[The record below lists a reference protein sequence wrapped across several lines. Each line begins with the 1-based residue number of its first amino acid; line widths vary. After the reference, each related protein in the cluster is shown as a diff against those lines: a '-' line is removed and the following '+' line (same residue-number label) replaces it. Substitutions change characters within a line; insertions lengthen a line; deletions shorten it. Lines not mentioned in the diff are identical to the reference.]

1 MKCRRGRVLGAVLGI
16 ALAMTQIPG
25 IVSQAAWMPDHQIPA
40 YQQKDIFST
49 DTVTIPGLAVNE
61 LVDST
66 ETPLDREI
74 KFVIFNSTK
83 QVIEQEVTSQ
93 NGKLP
98 DLNLVKNH
106 NYIIWVEDTE
116 YKMSNLYVWVRDGR
130 LVDIKKNVDTGNY
143 PEVTSLE
150 LTKREQPGVASRE
163 GQRVRS
169 NMGVY
174 TTQGGRLFNINF
186 KFISNIETIEVSS
199 GNNARLNVDLL
210 EDVVYMVTV
219 DDSKD
224 DSNFTVEPFPIVI
237 KDKSEYGAGKYTYDF
252 SSCAKVDN
260 IYLVNKSDGHKNDTV
275 LTNTNY
281 DDIYQGIYEN
291 VAGNTT
297 ITGMNFKDFLV
308 LDRKLDKSTV
318 KGMADKDYEVFDI
331 KVVNPH
337 RWEIA
342 YIAAGNYEITEQ
354 LGNTKTV
361 KNVYYVDDNQNL
373 QQVPFTQKNNKVT
386 FSMNT
391 LSMYPVVVEY
401 DSNEVEIVP
410 EINEV
415 NASASEI
422 EAEGGGVTVTVKG
435 IALPDKMYYTISYV
449 KQGAN
454 GEEETVAVEAQ
465 EVEVQGSAV
474 EKTMTVTLPNAEK
487 YSEALQ
493 WIIKVS
499 DTQNGDYY
507 ASQKISIKS
516 ASTEPENPDPNPG
529 NGQDDN
535 NDNHNGNG
543 NGNGNSNNKN
553 NTTNNKN
560 GKTDVKKNNPQT
572 GDTANIAMPIIGIG
586 FAVLL
591 LALAMIIR
599 KKSVENCR

>member
-1 MKCRRGRVLGAVLGI
+1 MKRRRGRVLGAVLGI
-16 ALAMTQIPG
+16 ALAMTQIPVS
-25 IVSQAAWMPDHQIPA
+25 VSQASWMPDHQIPA

-49 DTVTIPGLAVNE
+49 DTVTIPGLAVNK

-66 ETPLDREI
+66 ASPLDKEI

-83 QVIEQEVTSQ
+83 QVIEREVTSE

-98 DLNLVKNH
+98 ELNLVKNH
-106 NYIIWVEDTE
+106 NYIIWAEDSE
-116 YKMSNLYVWVRDGR
+116 YEMSNVYVWVKDGH

-150 LTKREQPGVASRE
+150 LTKREQPGEASRE

-174 TTQGGRLFNINF
+174 TTQGGRLFNVNF

-219 DDSKD
+219 DNA
-224 DSNFTVEPFPIVI
+224 NFTVEPFPIVI

-318 KGMADKDYEVFDI
+318 KGMTGKDYEVFDI

-342 YIAAGNYEITEQ
+342 YIAAGDYQITEQ
-354 LGNTKTV
+354 LDNTKAV

-401 DSNEVEIVP
+401 DSSEVEIVP

-415 NASASEI
+415 NASVSEI
-422 EAEGGGVTVTVKG
+422 ETEGGDVTVTVKG
-435 IALPDKMYYTISYV
+435 TALPDKMYYTISYI

-465 EVEVQGSAV
+465 EVEVQGSEA

-487 YSEALQ
+487 YAGALQ

-535 NDNHNGNG
+535 NGNHNGN
-543 NGNGNSNNKN
+543 NSGNSNNKN
-553 NTTNNKN
+553 NTTDNKN
-560 GKTDVKKNNPQT
+560 DKTNVKKNNPQT
-572 GDTANIAMPIIGIG
+572 GDTANIVMPIIGMG
-586 FAVLL
+586 FAVVL
-591 LALAMIIR
+591 LALAVVLR
-599 KKSVENCR
+599 KRSSR

>member
-1 MKCRRGRVLGAVLGI
+1 MKRRRGRVLGAVLGI
-16 ALAMTQIPG
+16 ALAMTQIPVS
-25 IVSQAAWMPDHQIPA
+25 VSQASWMPDHQIPA

-49 DTVTIPGLAVNE
+49 DTVTIPELAVNK

-66 ETPLDREI
+66 ASPLDKEI

-83 QVIEQEVTSQ
+83 QVIEREVTSE

-98 DLNLVKNH
+98 ELNLVKNH
-106 NYIIWVEDTE
+106 NYIIWAEDSE
-116 YKMSNLYVWVRDGR
+116 YEMSNVYVWVKDGH

-150 LTKREQPGVASRE
+150 LTKREQPGEASRE

-174 TTQGGRLFNINF
+174 TTQGGRLFNVNF

-219 DDSKD
+219 DNA
-224 DSNFTVEPFPIVI
+224 NFTVEPFPIVI

-318 KGMADKDYEVFDI
+318 KGMTGKDYEVFDI

-342 YIAAGNYEITEQ
+342 YIAAGDYQITEQ
-354 LGNTKTV
+354 LDNTKAV

-401 DSNEVEIVP
+401 DSSEVEIVP
-410 EINEV
+410 EINKV
-415 NASASEI
+415 NASVSEI
-422 EAEGGGVTVTVKG
+422 ETEGGDVTVTVKG
-435 IALPDKMYYTISYV
+435 TALPDKMYYTISYI

-465 EVEVQGSAV
+465 EVEVQGSAA

-487 YSEALQ
+487 YAGALQ

-499 DTQNGDYY
+499 DTQNGKYY

-516 ASTEPENPDPNPG
+516 AATEPENPDPNPG

-535 NDNHNGNG
+535 NGNHNGN
-543 NGNGNSNNKN
+543 NSGNSNNKN
-553 NTTNNKN
+553 NTTDNKN
-560 GKTDVKKNNPQT
+560 DKTNVKKNNPQT
-572 GDTANIAMPIIGIG
+572 GDTANIAMPIIGMG
-586 FAVLL
+586 FAVVL
-591 LALAMIIR
+591 LALAVVLR
-599 KKSVENCR
+599 KRSSR

>member
-1 MKCRRGRVLGAVLGI
+1 MKRRRGRVLGAVLGI
-16 ALAMTQIPG
+16 ALAMTQIPVS
-25 IVSQAAWMPDHQIPA
+25 VSQASWMPDHQIPA

-49 DTVTIPGLAVNE
+49 DTVTIPGLAVNK

-66 ETPLDREI
+66 ASPLDKEI

-83 QVIEQEVTSQ
+83 QVIEREVTSE

-98 DLNLVKNH
+98 ELNLVKNH
-106 NYIIWVEDTE
+106 NYIIWAEDSE
-116 YKMSNLYVWVRDGR
+116 YEMSNVYVWVKDGH

-150 LTKREQPGVASRE
+150 LTKREQPGEASRE

-174 TTQGGRLFNINF
+174 TTQGGRLFNVNF

-219 DDSKD
+219 DNA
-224 DSNFTVEPFPIVI
+224 NFTVEPFPIVI

-318 KGMADKDYEVFDI
+318 KGMTGKDYEVFDI

-342 YIAAGNYEITEQ
+342 YIAAGDYQITEQ
-354 LGNTKTV
+354 LDNTKAV

-391 LSMYPVVVEY
+391 LSMYPVVIEY
-401 DSNEVEIVP
+401 DSSEVEIVP

-415 NASASEI
+415 NASVSEI
-422 EAEGGGVTVTVKG
+422 ETEGGDVTVTVKG
-435 IALPDKMYYTISYV
+435 TALPDKMYYTISYI

-454 GEEETVAVEAQ
+454 GEEEPVAVEAQ
-465 EVEVQGSAV
+465 EVEVQGSEA

-487 YSEALQ
+487 YAGALQ

-535 NDNHNGNG
+535 NGNHNGN
-543 NGNGNSNNKN
+543 NSGNSNNKN
-553 NTTNNKN
+553 NTTDNKN
-560 GKTDVKKNNPQT
+560 DKTNVKKNNPQT
-572 GDTANIAMPIIGIG
+572 GDTANIVMPIIGMG
-586 FAVLL
+586 FAVVL
-591 LALAMIIR
+591 LALAVVLR
-599 KKSVENCR
+599 KRSSR

>member
-1 MKCRRGRVLGAVLGI
+1 MKRRRGRVLGAVLGI
-16 ALAMTQIPG
+16 ALAMTQIPVS
-25 IVSQAAWMPDHQIPA
+25 VSQASWMPDHQIPA

-49 DTVTIPGLAVNE
+49 DTVTIPGLAVNK

-66 ETPLDREI
+66 ASPLDKEI

-83 QVIEQEVTSQ
+83 QVIEREVTSE

-98 DLNLVKNH
+98 ELNLVKNH
-106 NYIIWVEDTE
+106 NYIIWAENSE
-116 YKMSNLYVWVRDGR
+116 YEMSNVYVWVKDGH

-150 LTKREQPGVASRE
+150 LTKREQPGEASRE

-174 TTQGGRLFNINF
+174 TTQGGRLFNVNF

-219 DDSKD
+219 DNA
-224 DSNFTVEPFPIVI
+224 NFTVEPFPIVI

-318 KGMADKDYEVFDI
+318 KGMTGKDYEVFDI

-342 YIAAGNYEITEQ
+342 YIAAGDYQITEQ
-354 LGNTKTV
+354 LDNTKAV

-391 LSMYPVVVEY
+391 LSMYPVVIEY
-401 DSNEVEIVP
+401 DSSEVEIVP

-415 NASASEI
+415 NASVSEI
-422 EAEGGGVTVTVKG
+422 ETEGGDVTVTVKG
-435 IALPDKMYYTISYV
+435 TALPDKMYYTISYI

-465 EVEVQGSAV
+465 EVEVQGSEA

-487 YSEALQ
+487 YAGALQ

-535 NDNHNGNG
+535 NGNHNGN
-543 NGNGNSNNKN
+543 NSGNSNNKN
-553 NTTNNKN
+553 NTTDNKN
-560 GKTDVKKNNPQT
+560 DKTNVKKNNPQT
-572 GDTANIAMPIIGIG
+572 GDTANIVMPIIGMG
-586 FAVLL
+586 FAVVL
-591 LALAMIIR
+591 LALAVVLR
-599 KKSVENCR
+599 KRSSR

>member
-16 ALAMTQIPG
+16 ALAMTQIPA

-66 ETPLDREI
+66 ENPLNKEI

-83 QVIEQEVTSQ
+83 QVIEQEVRSQ

-130 LVDIKKNVDTGNY
+130 LVDIKENVDTGNY

-150 LTKREQPGVASRE
+150 LTKREQPGEASRE

-174 TTQGGRLFNINF
+174 TAQGGRLFNVNF

-219 DDSKD
+219 DN
-224 DSNFTVEPFPIVI
+224 SNFTVEPFPIVI

-318 KGMADKDYEVFDI
+318 KGMAGKDYEVFDI

-342 YIAAGNYEITEQ
+342 YIAAGDYQITEQ
-354 LGNTKTV
+354 LDNTKVV

-373 QQVPFTQKNNKVT
+373 QQVPFSQKNNKVT

-415 NASASEI
+415 NASVSEI
-422 EAEGGGVTVTVKG
+422 EAEGGDVTVTVKG
-435 IALPDKMYYTISYV
+435 TALPDKMYYTISYI

-465 EVEVQGSAV
+465 EVEVQGSAA

-487 YSEALQ
+487 YSGALQ

-499 DTQNGDYY
+499 DEQTGTYY
-507 ASQKISIKS
+507 ASQKINIKS

-543 NGNGNSNNKN
+543 NGNSNNKN

-560 GKTDVKKNNPQT
+560 SKTNVKKNNPQT

-591 LALAMIIR
+591 LALVMIFR
-599 KKSVENCR
+599 KKSADNCR

>member
-1 MKCRRGRVLGAVLGI
+1 MKRRRGRVLGAVLGI
-16 ALAMTQIPG
+16 ALAMTQIPVS
-25 IVSQAAWMPDHQIPA
+25 VSQASWMPDHQIPA

-49 DTVTIPGLAVNE
+49 DTVTIPGLAVNK

-66 ETPLDREI
+66 ASPLDKEI

-83 QVIEQEVTSQ
+83 QVIEREVTSE

-98 DLNLVKNH
+98 ELNLVKNH
-106 NYIIWVEDTE
+106 NYIIWAEDSE
-116 YKMSNLYVWVRDGR
+116 YEMSNVYVWVKDGH

-150 LTKREQPGVASRE
+150 LTKREQPGEASRE

-174 TTQGGRLFNINF
+174 TTQGGRLFNVNF

-219 DDSKD
+219 DNA
-224 DSNFTVEPFPIVI
+224 NFTVEPFPIVI

-318 KGMADKDYEVFDI
+318 KGMTGKDYEVFDI

-342 YIAAGNYEITEQ
+342 YIAAGDYQITEQ
-354 LGNTKTV
+354 LDNTKAV

-401 DSNEVEIVP
+401 DSSEVEIVP

-415 NASASEI
+415 NASVSEI
-422 EAEGGGVTVTVKG
+422 ETEGGDVTVTVKG
-435 IALPDKMYYTISYV
+435 TALPDKMYYTISYI

-465 EVEVQGSAV
+465 EVEVQGSAA

-487 YSEALQ
+487 YAGALQ

-535 NDNHNGNG
+535 NCNHNGN
-543 NGNGNSNNKN
+543 NSGNSNNKN
-553 NTTNNKN
+553 NTTDNKN
-560 GKTDVKKNNPQT
+560 DKTNVKKNNPQT
-572 GDTANIAMPIIGIG
+572 GDTANIAMPIIGMG
-586 FAVLL
+586 FAVVLF
-591 LALAMIIR
+591 ALAVVLR
-599 KKSVENCR
+599 KRSSR

>member
-1 MKCRRGRVLGAVLGI
+1 MKRRRGRVLGAVLGI
-16 ALAMTQIPG
+16 ALAMTQIPVS
-25 IVSQAAWMPDHQIPA
+25 VSQASWMPDHQIPA

-49 DTVTIPGLAVNE
+49 DTVTIPGLAVNK

-66 ETPLDREI
+66 ASPLDKEI

-83 QVIEQEVTSQ
+83 QVIEREVTSE

-98 DLNLVKNH
+98 ELNLVKNH
-106 NYIIWVEDTE
+106 NYIIWAEDSE
-116 YKMSNLYVWVRDGR
+116 YEMSNVYVWVKDGH

-150 LTKREQPGVASRE
+150 LTKREQPGEASRE

-174 TTQGGRLFNINF
+174 TTQGGRLFNVNF

-219 DDSKD
+219 DNA
-224 DSNFTVEPFPIVI
+224 NFTVEPFPIVI

-260 IYLVNKSDGHKNDTV
+260 IYLVNKSDGHKNHTV

-318 KGMADKDYEVFDI
+318 KGMTGKDYEVFDI

-342 YIAAGNYEITEQ
+342 YIAAGDYQITEQ
-354 LGNTKTV
+354 LDNTKAV

-401 DSNEVEIVP
+401 DSSEVEIVP

-415 NASASEI
+415 NASVSEI
-422 EAEGGGVTVTVKG
+422 ETEGGDVTVTVKG
-435 IALPDKMYYTISYV
+435 TALPDKMYYTISYI

-465 EVEVQGSAV
+465 EVEVQGSAA

-487 YSEALQ
+487 YAGALQ

-535 NDNHNGNG
+535 NCNHNGN
-543 NGNGNSNNKN
+543 NSGNSNNKN
-553 NTTNNKN
+553 NTTDNKN
-560 GKTDVKKNNPQT
+560 DKTNVKKNNPQT
-572 GDTANIAMPIIGIG
+572 GDTANIAMPIIGMG
-586 FAVLL
+586 FAVVLF
-591 LALAMIIR
+591 ALAVVLR
-599 KKSVENCR
+599 KRSSR

>member
-1 MKCRRGRVLGAVLGI
+1 MKRRRGRVLGAVLGI
-16 ALAMTQIPG
+16 ALAMTQIPA

-40 YQQKDIFST
+40 YQQKDIFSI

-66 ETPLDREI
+66 ASPLDKEI

-83 QVIEQEVTSQ
+83 QIIEQEVTSQ
-93 NGKLP
+93 NGKLS

-116 YKMSNLYVWVRDGR
+116 YKMSNLYVWVRDGH

-143 PEVTSLE
+143 PEITSLE
-150 LTKREQPGVASRE
+150 LTKREQPGEASRE

-174 TTQGGRLFNINF
+174 TTQGGRVFNVNF

-219 DDSKD
+219 DN
-224 DSNFTVEPFPIVI
+224 SNFTVEPFPIVI

-318 KGMADKDYEVFDI
+318 NGMAGKDYEVFDI

-354 LGNTKTV
+354 LDNTKAV

-373 QQVPFTQKNNKVT
+373 KQVPFTQKNNKVT

-391 LSMYPVVVEY
+391 LSMYTVGVEY

-415 NASASEI
+415 NASVSEI
-422 EAEGGGVTVTVKG
+422 EAEGGDVTVTVKG
-435 IALPDKMYYTISYV
+435 TALPDKMYYTISYI

-454 GEEETVAVEAQ
+454 REETVAVEAQ
-465 EVEVQGSAV
+465 EVEVQGSAA
-474 EKTMTVTLPNAEK
+474 EKTMTVTLPSAEK

-499 DTQNGDYY
+499 DTQNGNYY
-507 ASQKISIKS
+507 ASQKISIKP
-516 ASTEPENPDPNPG
+516 ASTESENPDPNPG

-535 NDNHNGNG
+535 NGNHNG
-543 NGNGNSNNKN
+543 NGNGNSNNKD
-553 NTTNNKN
+553 NKN
-560 GKTDVKKNNPQT
+560 DKTNVKKSNPQT

-591 LALAMIIR
+591 LALAMILR
-599 KKSVENCR
+599 KKSADNCR

>member
-1 MKCRRGRVLGAVLGI
+1 MKRRRGKVLGAVLGI
-16 ALAMTQIPG
+16 ALAMTQIPVS
-25 IVSQAAWMPDHQIPA
+25 VSQASWMPDHQIPA

-49 DTVTIPGLAVNE
+49 DTVTISGLAVNK

-66 ETPLDREI
+66 ASPLDKEI

-83 QVIEQEVTSQ
+83 QVIEREVTSE

-98 DLNLVKNH
+98 ELNLVKNH
-106 NYIIWVEDTE
+106 NYIIWAEDSE
-116 YKMSNLYVWVRDGR
+116 YEMSNVYVWVKDGH

-150 LTKREQPGVASRE
+150 LTKREQPGEASRE

-174 TTQGGRLFNINF
+174 TTQGGRLFNVNF

-219 DDSKD
+219 DNA
-224 DSNFTVEPFPIVI
+224 NFTVEPFPIVI

-318 KGMADKDYEVFDI
+318 KGMTGKDYEVFDI

-342 YIAAGNYEITEQ
+342 YIAAGDYQITEQ
-354 LGNTKTV
+354 MDNTKAV

-391 LSMYPVVVEY
+391 LSMYPVVIEY
-401 DSNEVEIVP
+401 DSSEVEIVP

-415 NASASEI
+415 NASVSEI
-422 EAEGGGVTVTVKG
+422 ETEGGDVTVTVKG
-435 IALPDKMYYTISYV
+435 TALPDKMYYTISYI

-465 EVEVQGSAV
+465 EVEVQGSEA

-487 YSEALQ
+487 YAGALQ

-535 NDNHNGNG
+535 NGNHNGN
-543 NGNGNSNNKN
+543 NSGNSNNKN
-553 NTTNNKN
+553 NTTDNKN
-560 GKTDVKKNNPQT
+560 DKTNVKKNNPQT
-572 GDTANIAMPIIGIG
+572 GDTANIVMPIIGMG
-586 FAVLL
+586 FAVVL
-591 LALAMIIR
+591 LALAVVLR
-599 KKSVENCR
+599 KRSSR

>member
-1 MKCRRGRVLGAVLGI
+1 MKRRRGRVLGAVLGI
-16 ALAMTQIPG
+16 ALAMTQIPVT
-25 IVSQAAWMPDHQIPA
+25 VSQAAWMPDHQIPA
-40 YQQKDIFST
+40 YQQKDIFSV

-66 ETPLDREI
+66 ASPLDKEI

-83 QVIEQEVTSQ
+83 QIIEQEVTSQ
-93 NGKLP
+93 NGKLS

-106 NYIIWVEDTE
+106 NYIIWAEDTE
-116 YKMSNLYVWVRDGR
+116 YKMSNLYVWVRDGH

-143 PEVTSLE
+143 PEITSLE
-150 LTKREQPGVASRE
+150 LTKREQPGEASRE

-174 TTQGGRLFNINF
+174 TTQGGRLFNVNF

-219 DDSKD
+219 DN
-224 DSNFTVEPFPIVI
+224 SNFTVEPFPIVI

-318 KGMADKDYEVFDI
+318 KGMAGKDYEVFDI

-354 LGNTKTV
+354 LDNTKAV

-373 QQVPFTQKNNKVT
+373 KQVPFTQKNNKVT

-415 NASASEI
+415 NASVSEI
-422 EAEGGGVTVTVKG
+422 EAEGGDVIVTVKG
-435 IALPDKMYYTISYV
+435 IALPDKMYYTISYI

-454 GEEETVAVEAQ
+454 GEETVAVEAQ
-465 EVEVQGSAV
+465 EVKVQGSAA

-516 ASTEPENPDPNPG
+516 ASTEPENPNPNPG

-535 NDNHNGNG
+535 NGNHNG
-543 NGNGNSNNKN
+543 NGNGNSNNKDSKN
-553 NTTNNKN
+553 DKTN
-560 GKTDVKKNNPQT
+560 VKKSNPQT

-591 LALAMIIR
+591 LALAMIFR
-599 KKSVENCR
+599 KKSADNCR

>member
-1 MKCRRGRVLGAVLGI
+1 
-16 ALAMTQIPG
+16 
-25 IVSQAAWMPDHQIPA
+25 
-40 YQQKDIFST
+40 
-49 DTVTIPGLAVNE
+49 
-61 LVDST
+61 
-66 ETPLDREI
+66 
-74 KFVIFNSTK
+74 
-83 QVIEQEVTSQ
+83 
-93 NGKLP
+93 
-98 DLNLVKNH
+98 
-106 NYIIWVEDTE
+106 
-116 YKMSNLYVWVRDGR
+116 
-130 LVDIKKNVDTGNY
+130 
-143 PEVTSLE
+143 
-150 LTKREQPGVASRE
+150 
-163 GQRVRS
+163 
-169 NMGVY
+169 
-174 TTQGGRLFNINF
+174 
-186 KFISNIETIEVSS
+186 
-199 GNNARLNVDLL
+199 
-210 EDVVYMVTV
+210 
-219 DDSKD
+219 
-224 DSNFTVEPFPIVI
+224 
-237 KDKSEYGAGKYTYDF
+237 
-252 SSCAKVDN
+252 
-260 IYLVNKSDGHKNDTV
+260 
-275 LTNTNY
+275 
-281 DDIYQGIYEN
+281 
-291 VAGNTT
+291 
-297 ITGMNFKDFLV
+297 
-308 LDRKLDKSTV
+308 
-318 KGMADKDYEVFDI
+318 
-331 KVVNPH
+331 
-337 RWEIA
+337 
-342 YIAAGNYEITEQ
+342 
-354 LGNTKTV
+354 
-361 KNVYYVDDNQNL
+361 
-373 QQVPFTQKNNKVT
+373 
-386 FSMNT
+386 MNT
-391 LSMYPVVVEY
+391 LSMYPVAVEY

-543 NGNGNSNNKN
+543 NGNSNNKN

-560 GKTDVKKNNPQT
+560 GKTAVKKNNPQT

-591 LALAMIIR
+591 LALAMILR

>member
-1 MKCRRGRVLGAVLGI
+1 MKRRRGRVLGAVLGI
-16 ALAMTQIPG
+16 ALAMTQIPA

-40 YQQKDIFST
+40 YQQKDIFSI

-66 ETPLDREI
+66 ASPLDKEI

-83 QVIEQEVTSQ
+83 QIIEQEVTSQ
-93 NGKLP
+93 NGKLS

-116 YKMSNLYVWVRDGR
+116 YKMSNLYVWVRDGH

-143 PEVTSLE
+143 PEITSLE
-150 LTKREQPGVASRE
+150 LTKREQPGEASRE

-174 TTQGGRLFNINF
+174 TTQGGRLFNVNF

-219 DDSKD
+219 DNA
-224 DSNFTVEPFPIVI
+224 NFTVEPFPIVI

-308 LDRKLDKSTV
+308 LDRKLDKSTIQ
-318 KGMADKDYEVFDI
+318 GMNGKDYEVFDI

-342 YIAAGNYEITEQ
+342 YIAAGDYQITEQ
-354 LGNTKTV
+354 LDNTKAV
-361 KNVYYVDDNQNL
+361 KNVCYVDDNQNL
-373 QQVPFTQKNNKVT
+373 KQVPFTQKNNKVT

-391 LSMYPVVVEY
+391 LSMYPIVVEY
-401 DSNEVEIVP
+401 DSSEVEIVP

-415 NASASEI
+415 NASVSEI
-422 EAEGGGVTVTVKG
+422 EAEGGDVTVTVKG
-435 IALPDKMYYTISYV
+435 TALPDKMYYTISYI

-454 GEEETVAVEAQ
+454 GEETVAVEAQ
-465 EVEVQGSAV
+465 EVEVQGSAA

-487 YSEALQ
+487 YSGALQ

-507 ASQKISIKS
+507 ASQKISIKPT
-516 ASTEPENPDPNPG
+516 STESENPDPNPG

-535 NDNHNGNG
+535 NGNHNG
-543 NGNGNSNNKN
+543 NGNGNSNNKD
-553 NTTNNKN
+553 NKN
-560 GKTDVKKNNPQT
+560 DKTNVKKSNPQT

-591 LALAMIIR
+591 LALAMIFR
-599 KKSVENCR
+599 KKSADNCR

>member
-1 MKCRRGRVLGAVLGI
+1 
-16 ALAMTQIPG
+16 
-25 IVSQAAWMPDHQIPA
+25 MPDHQIPA

-49 DTVTIPGLAVNE
+49 DTVTIPGLAVNK

-66 ETPLDREI
+66 ASPLDKEI

-83 QVIEQEVTSQ
+83 QVIEREVTSE

-98 DLNLVKNH
+98 ELNLVKNH
-106 NYIIWVEDTE
+106 NYIIWAEDSE
-116 YKMSNLYVWVRDGR
+116 YEMSNVYVWVKDGH

-150 LTKREQPGVASRE
+150 LTKREQPGEASRE

-174 TTQGGRLFNINF
+174 TTQGGRLFNVNF

-219 DDSKD
+219 DNA
-224 DSNFTVEPFPIVI
+224 NFTVEPFPIVI

-318 KGMADKDYEVFDI
+318 KGMTGKDYEVFDI

-342 YIAAGNYEITEQ
+342 YIAAGDYQITEQ
-354 LGNTKTV
+354 LDNTKAV

-401 DSNEVEIVP
+401 DSSEVEIVP

-415 NASASEI
+415 NASVSEI
-422 EAEGGGVTVTVKG
+422 ETEGGDVTVTVKG
-435 IALPDKMYYTISYV
+435 TALPDKMYYTISYI

-465 EVEVQGSAV
+465 EVEVQGSAA

-487 YSEALQ
+487 YAGALQ

-535 NDNHNGNG
+535 NGNHNGN
-543 NGNGNSNNKN
+543 NSGNSNNKN
-553 NTTNNKN
+553 NTTDNKN
-560 GKTDVKKNNPQT
+560 DKTNVKKNNPQT
-572 GDTANIAMPIIGIG
+572 GDTANIAMPIIGMG
-586 FAVLL
+586 FAVVL
-591 LALAMIIR
+591 LALAVVLR
-599 KKSVENCR
+599 KRSSR

>member
-1 MKCRRGRVLGAVLGI
+1 MKRRRGRVLGAVLGI
-16 ALAMTQIPG
+16 ALAMTQIPVS
-25 IVSQAAWMPDHQIPA
+25 VSQASWMPDHQIPA

-49 DTVTIPGLAVNE
+49 DTVTIPGLAVNK

-66 ETPLDREI
+66 ASPLDKEI

-83 QVIEQEVTSQ
+83 QVIEREVTSE

-98 DLNLVKNH
+98 ELNLVKNH
-106 NYIIWVEDTE
+106 NYIIWAEDSE
-116 YKMSNLYVWVRDGR
+116 YEMSNVYVWVKDGH

-150 LTKREQPGVASRE
+150 LTKREQPGEASRE

-174 TTQGGRLFNINF
+174 TTQGGRLFNVNF

-219 DDSKD
+219 DNA
-224 DSNFTVEPFPIVI
+224 NFTVEPFPIVI

-318 KGMADKDYEVFDI
+318 KGMTGKDYEVFDI

-342 YIAAGNYEITEQ
+342 YIAAGDYQITEQ
-354 LGNTKTV
+354 LDNTKAV

-391 LSMYPVVVEY
+391 LSMYPVVIEY
-401 DSNEVEIVP
+401 DSSEVEIVP

-415 NASASEI
+415 NASVSEI
-422 EAEGGGVTVTVKG
+422 ETEGGDVTVTVKG
-435 IALPDKMYYTISYV
+435 TALPDKMYYTISYI

-465 EVEVQGSAV
+465 EVEVQGSVA

-487 YSEALQ
+487 YAGALQ

-499 DTQNGDYY
+499 GAQNGDYY

-535 NDNHNGNG
+535 NGNHNGN
-543 NGNGNSNNKN
+543 NSGNSNNKN
-553 NTTNNKN
+553 NTTDNKN
-560 GKTDVKKNNPQT
+560 DKTNVKKNNPQT
-572 GDTANIAMPIIGIG
+572 GDTANIAMPIIGMG
-586 FAVLL
+586 FAVVL
-591 LALAMIIR
+591 LALAVVLR
-599 KKSVENCR
+599 KKSSR

>member
-1 MKCRRGRVLGAVLGI
+1 MKRRRGRVLGAVLGI
-16 ALAMTQIPG
+16 ALAMTQIPVS
-25 IVSQAAWMPDHQIPA
+25 VSQASWMPDHQIPA

-49 DTVTIPGLAVNE
+49 DTVTIPGLAVNK

-66 ETPLDREI
+66 ASPLDKEI

-83 QVIEQEVTSQ
+83 QVIEREVTSE

-98 DLNLVKNH
+98 ELNLVKNH
-106 NYIIWVEDTE
+106 NYIIWAEDSE
-116 YKMSNLYVWVRDGR
+116 YEMSNVYVWVKDGH

-150 LTKREQPGVASRE
+150 LTKREQPGEASRE

-174 TTQGGRLFNINF
+174 TTQGGRLFNVNF

-219 DDSKD
+219 DNA
-224 DSNFTVEPFPIVI
+224 NFTVEPFPIVI

-318 KGMADKDYEVFDI
+318 KGMTGKDYEVFDI

-342 YIAAGNYEITEQ
+342 YIAAGDYQITEQ
-354 LGNTKTV
+354 LDNTKAV

-401 DSNEVEIVP
+401 DSSEVEIVP

-415 NASASEI
+415 NASVSEI
-422 EAEGGGVTVTVKG
+422 ETEGGDVTVTVKG
-435 IALPDKMYYTISYV
+435 TALPDKMYYTISYI

-465 EVEVQGSAV
+465 EVEVQGSAA

-487 YSEALQ
+487 YAGALQ

-535 NDNHNGNG
+535 NGNHNGN
-543 NGNGNSNNKN
+543 NSGNSNNKN
-553 NTTNNKN
+553 NTTDNKN
-560 GKTDVKKNNPQT
+560 DKTNVKKNNPQT
-572 GDTANIAMPIIGIG
+572 GDTANIAMPIIGMG
-586 FAVLL
+586 FAVVL
-591 LALAMIIR
+591 LALAVVLR
-599 KKSVENCR
+599 KRSSR

>member
-1 MKCRRGRVLGAVLGI
+1 MKRRRGRVLGAVLGI
-16 ALAMTQIPG
+16 ALAMTQIPVS
-25 IVSQAAWMPDHQIPA
+25 VSQASWMPDHQIPA

-49 DTVTIPGLAVNE
+49 DTVTIPELAVNK

-66 ETPLDREI
+66 ASPLDKEI

-83 QVIEQEVTSQ
+83 QVIEREVTSE

-98 DLNLVKNH
+98 ELNLVKNH
-106 NYIIWVEDTE
+106 NYIIWAEDSE
-116 YKMSNLYVWVRDGR
+116 YEMSNVYVWVKDGH

-150 LTKREQPGVASRE
+150 LTKREQPGEASRE

-174 TTQGGRLFNINF
+174 TTQGGRLFNVNF

-219 DDSKD
+219 DNA
-224 DSNFTVEPFPIVI
+224 NFTVEPFPIVI

-318 KGMADKDYEVFDI
+318 KGMTGKDYEVFDI

-342 YIAAGNYEITEQ
+342 YIAAGDYQITEQ
-354 LGNTKTV
+354 LDNTKAV

-401 DSNEVEIVP
+401 DSSEVEIVP
-410 EINEV
+410 EINKV
-415 NASASEI
+415 NASVSEI
-422 EAEGGGVTVTVKG
+422 ETEGGDVTVTVKG
-435 IALPDKMYYTISYV
+435 TALPDKMYYTISYI
-449 KQGAN
+449 KQDAN

-465 EVEVQGSAV
+465 EVEVQGSAA

-487 YSEALQ
+487 YAGALQ

-516 ASTEPENPDPNPG
+516 AATEPENPDPNPG

-535 NDNHNGNG
+535 NGNHNGN
-543 NGNGNSNNKN
+543 NSGNSNNKN
-553 NTTNNKN
+553 NTTDNKN
-560 GKTDVKKNNPQT
+560 DKTNVKKNNPQT
-572 GDTANIAMPIIGIG
+572 GDTANIAMPIIGMG
-586 FAVLL
+586 FAVVL
-591 LALAMIIR
+591 LALAVVLR
-599 KKSVENCR
+599 KRSSR

>member
-543 NGNGNSNNKN
+543 NGNSNNKN

-591 LALAMIIR
+591 LALAMILR

>member
-49 DTVTIPGLAVNE
+49 DTV
-61 LVDST
+61 
-66 ETPLDREI
+66 
-74 KFVIFNSTK
+74 
-83 QVIEQEVTSQ
+83 
-93 NGKLP
+93 
-98 DLNLVKNH
+98 
-106 NYIIWVEDTE
+106 
-116 YKMSNLYVWVRDGR
+116 
-130 LVDIKKNVDTGNY
+130 
-143 PEVTSLE
+143 
-150 LTKREQPGVASRE
+150 
-163 GQRVRS
+163 
-169 NMGVY
+169 
-174 TTQGGRLFNINF
+174 
-186 KFISNIETIEVSS
+186 
-199 GNNARLNVDLL
+199 
-210 EDVVYMVTV
+210 
-219 DDSKD
+219 
-224 DSNFTVEPFPIVI
+224 
-237 KDKSEYGAGKYTYDF
+237 
-252 SSCAKVDN
+252 
-260 IYLVNKSDGHKNDTV
+260 
-275 LTNTNY
+275 
-281 DDIYQGIYEN
+281 
-291 VAGNTT
+291 
-297 ITGMNFKDFLV
+297 
-308 LDRKLDKSTV
+308 
-318 KGMADKDYEVFDI
+318 
-331 KVVNPH
+331 
-337 RWEIA
+337 
-342 YIAAGNYEITEQ
+342 
-354 LGNTKTV
+354 
-361 KNVYYVDDNQNL
+361 
-373 QQVPFTQKNNKVT
+373 
-386 FSMNT
+386 
-391 LSMYPVVVEY
+391 
-401 DSNEVEIVP
+401 
-410 EINEV
+410 
-415 NASASEI
+415 
-422 EAEGGGVTVTVKG
+422 
-435 IALPDKMYYTISYV
+435 TISYV

-543 NGNGNSNNKN
+543 NGNSNNKN

-591 LALAMIIR
+591 LALAMILR

>member
-1 MKCRRGRVLGAVLGI
+1 MKRRRGRVLGAVLGI
-16 ALAMTQIPG
+16 ALAMTQIPVS
-25 IVSQAAWMPDHQIPA
+25 VSQASWMPDHQIPA

-49 DTVTIPGLAVNE
+49 DTVTIPGLAVNK

-66 ETPLDREI
+66 ASPLDKEI

-83 QVIEQEVTSQ
+83 QVIEREVTSE

-98 DLNLVKNH
+98 ELNLVKNH
-106 NYIIWVEDTE
+106 NYIIWAENSE
-116 YKMSNLYVWVRDGR
+116 YEMSNVYVWVKDGH

-150 LTKREQPGVASRE
+150 LTKREQPGEASRE

-174 TTQGGRLFNINF
+174 TTQGGRLFNVNF

-219 DDSKD
+219 DNA
-224 DSNFTVEPFPIVI
+224 NFTVEPFPIVI

-318 KGMADKDYEVFDI
+318 KGMTGKDYEVFDI

-342 YIAAGNYEITEQ
+342 YIAAGDYQITEQ
-354 LGNTKTV
+354 LDNTKAV

-391 LSMYPVVVEY
+391 LSMYPVVIEY
-401 DSNEVEIVP
+401 DSSEVEIVL

-415 NASASEI
+415 NASVSEI
-422 EAEGGGVTVTVKG
+422 ETEGGDVTVTVKG
-435 IALPDKMYYTISYV
+435 TALPDKMYYTISYI

-465 EVEVQGSAV
+465 EVEVQGSEA

-487 YSEALQ
+487 YAGALQ

-535 NDNHNGNG
+535 NGNHNGN
-543 NGNGNSNNKN
+543 NSGNSNNKN
-553 NTTNNKN
+553 NTTDNKN
-560 GKTDVKKNNPQT
+560 DKTNVKKNNPQT
-572 GDTANIAMPIIGIG
+572 GDTANIVMPIIGMG
-586 FAVLL
+586 FAVVL
-591 LALAMIIR
+591 LALAVVLR
-599 KKSVENCR
+599 KRSSR

>member
-1 MKCRRGRVLGAVLGI
+1 MKKARKLLSAMLGV
-16 ALAMTQIPG
+16 ALALAQVPASVAT
-25 IVSQAAWMPDHQIPA
+25 AAWMPDHQIPA

-49 DTVTIPGLAVNE
+49 DTVIISGLAVNE

-66 ETPLDREI
+66 ETPLDKEI

-150 LTKREQPGVASRE
+150 LTKREQPGEASRE

-174 TTQGGRLFNINF
+174 TAQGGRLFNVNF

-219 DDSKD
+219 DN
-224 DSNFTVEPFPIVI
+224 SNFTVEPFPIVI

-260 IYLVNKSDGHKNDTV
+260 IYLVNKSDGHKNDTI

-342 YIAAGNYEITEQ
+342 YIAAGDYEITEQ
-354 LGNTKTV
+354 LDNTKMV

-373 QQVPFTQKNNKVT
+373 QQVPFTQKNNKVK

-415 NASASEI
+415 NASASEV
-422 EAEGGGVTVTVKG
+422 ETEGGSVTVTVKG
-435 IALPDKMYYTISYV
+435 IALPDKMYYTISYI

-465 EVEVQGSAV
+465 EVEVQGSAT

-499 DTQNGDYY
+499 DTQNGNYY

-543 NGNGNSNNKN
+543 NGNSNNKN

-572 GDTANIAMPIIGIG
+572 GDTANIAMSIIGIG

-591 LALAMIIR
+591 LALAMILR

>member
-260 IYLVNKSDGHKNDTV
+260 IYLVNKSDGHKNDMV

-543 NGNGNSNNKN
+543 NGNSNNKN

-591 LALAMIIR
+591 LALAMILR

>member
-1 MKCRRGRVLGAVLGI
+1 MKRRRGRVLGAVLGI
-16 ALAMTQIPG
+16 ALAMTQIPVS
-25 IVSQAAWMPDHQIPA
+25 VSQASWMPDHQIPA

-49 DTVTIPGLAVNE
+49 DTVTIPGLAVNK

-66 ETPLDREI
+66 ASPLDKEI

-83 QVIEQEVTSQ
+83 QVIEREVTSE

-98 DLNLVKNH
+98 ELNLVKNH
-106 NYIIWVEDTE
+106 NYIIWAEDSE
-116 YKMSNLYVWVRDGR
+116 YEMSNVYVWVKDGH

-150 LTKREQPGVASRE
+150 LTKREQPGEASRE

-174 TTQGGRLFNINF
+174 TTQGGRLFNVNF

-219 DDSKD
+219 DNA
-224 DSNFTVEPFPIVI
+224 NFTVEPFPIVI

-318 KGMADKDYEVFDI
+318 KGMTGKDYEVFDI

-342 YIAAGNYEITEQ
+342 YIAAGDYQITEQ
-354 LGNTKTV
+354 LDNTKAV

-401 DSNEVEIVP
+401 DSSEVEIVP

-415 NASASEI
+415 NASVSEI
-422 EAEGGGVTVTVKG
+422 ETEGGDVTVTVKG
-435 IALPDKMYYTISYV
+435 TALPDKMYYTISYI

-465 EVEVQGSAV
+465 EVEVQGSVA

-487 YSEALQ
+487 YAGALQ

-499 DTQNGDYY
+499 GAQNGDYY

-535 NDNHNGNG
+535 NGNHNGN
-543 NGNGNSNNKN
+543 NSGNSNNKN
-553 NTTNNKN
+553 NTTDNKN
-560 GKTDVKKNNPQT
+560 DKTNVKKNNPQT
-572 GDTANIAMPIIGIG
+572 GDTANIAMPIIGMG
-586 FAVLL
+586 FAVVL
-591 LALAMIIR
+591 LALAVVLR
-599 KKSVENCR
+599 KRSSR

>member
-174 TTQGGRLFNINF
+174 TTQGGQLFNINF

-354 LGNTKTV
+354 LSNTKTV

-373 QQVPFTQKNNKVT
+373 QQVSFTQKNNKVT

-543 NGNGNSNNKN
+543 NGNSNNKN

-591 LALAMIIR
+591 LALAMILR

>member
-16 ALAMTQIPG
+16 ALAMTQIPVS
-25 IVSQAAWMPDHQIPA
+25 VSQASWMPDHQIPA

-49 DTVTIPGLAVNE
+49 DTVTIPGLAVNK

-66 ETPLDREI
+66 ASPLDKEI

-83 QVIEQEVTSQ
+83 QVIEREVTSE

-98 DLNLVKNH
+98 ELNLVKNH
-106 NYIIWVEDTE
+106 NYIIWAEDSE
-116 YKMSNLYVWVRDGR
+116 YEMSNVYVWVKDGH

-150 LTKREQPGVASRE
+150 LTKREQPGEASRE

-174 TTQGGRLFNINF
+174 TTQGGRLFNVNF

-219 DDSKD
+219 DNA
-224 DSNFTVEPFPIVI
+224 NFTVEPFPIVI

-318 KGMADKDYEVFDI
+318 KGMTGKDYEVFDI

-342 YIAAGNYEITEQ
+342 YIAAGDYQITEQ
-354 LGNTKTV
+354 LDNTKAV

-401 DSNEVEIVP
+401 DSSEVEIVP

-415 NASASEI
+415 NASVSEI
-422 EAEGGGVTVTVKG
+422 ETEGGDVTVTVKG
-435 IALPDKMYYTISYV
+435 TALPDKMYYTISYI

-465 EVEVQGSAV
+465 EVEVQGSAA

-487 YSEALQ
+487 YAGALQ

-535 NDNHNGNG
+535 NCNHNGN
-543 NGNGNSNNKN
+543 NSGNSNNKN
-553 NTTNNKN
+553 NTTDNKN
-560 GKTDVKKNNPQT
+560 DKTNVKKNNPQT
-572 GDTANIAMPIIGIG
+572 GDTANIAMPIIGMG
-586 FAVLL
+586 FAVVLF
-591 LALAMIIR
+591 ALAVVLR
-599 KKSVENCR
+599 KRSSR

>member
-1 MKCRRGRVLGAVLGI
+1 M
-16 ALAMTQIPG
+16 
-25 IVSQAAWMPDHQIPA
+25 
-40 YQQKDIFST
+40 
-49 DTVTIPGLAVNE
+49 
-61 LVDST
+61 
-66 ETPLDREI
+66 
-74 KFVIFNSTK
+74 
-83 QVIEQEVTSQ
+83 
-93 NGKLP
+93 
-98 DLNLVKNH
+98 
-106 NYIIWVEDTE
+106 
-116 YKMSNLYVWVRDGR
+116 
-130 LVDIKKNVDTGNY
+130 
-143 PEVTSLE
+143 
-150 LTKREQPGVASRE
+150 
-163 GQRVRS
+163 
-169 NMGVY
+169 
-174 TTQGGRLFNINF
+174 
-186 KFISNIETIEVSS
+186 
-199 GNNARLNVDLL
+199 NVDLL

-219 DDSKD
+219 DN
-224 DSNFTVEPFPIVI
+224 SNFTVEPFPIVI

-260 IYLVNKSDGHKNDTV
+260 IYLANKSDGHKNDTI

-342 YIAAGNYEITEQ
+342 YIAAGDYEITEQ
-354 LGNTKTV
+354 LDNTKMV

-373 QQVPFTQKNNKVT
+373 QQVPFTQKNNKVK

-415 NASASEI
+415 NASASEV
-422 EAEGGGVTVTVKG
+422 ETEGGSVTVTVKG
-435 IALPDKMYYTISYV
+435 IALPDKMYYTISYI

-465 EVEVQGSAV
+465 EVEVQGSAT

-543 NGNGNSNNKN
+543 NGNSNNKN

-572 GDTANIAMPIIGIG
+572 GDTANIAMSIIGIG

-591 LALAMIIR
+591 LALAMILR
-599 KKSVENCR
+599 KKSADNCR